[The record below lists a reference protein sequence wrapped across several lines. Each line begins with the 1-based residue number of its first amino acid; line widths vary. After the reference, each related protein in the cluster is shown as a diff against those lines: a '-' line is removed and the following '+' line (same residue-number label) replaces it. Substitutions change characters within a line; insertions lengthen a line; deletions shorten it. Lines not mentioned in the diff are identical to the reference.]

1 MRVGDAVQMT
11 AVSSSDTVLS
21 GAQLAGM
28 LKQNE
33 VLLDGR
39 ANMSVEDRISWQNG
53 NALTLSSSGDIK
65 VGGAITAYGDNA
77 RLTIGSHGGA
87 VLIDKDVTL
96 AGRNASLTLNSNL
109 PELPAKHETRGAAF
123 VTLSGANASFRA
135 NGQDYVVVQ
144 NLSQLSAI
152 DRNPSGHYVLGNDIA
167 GQGSFMALAGGQ
179 HEFSGVLD
187 GLGHTISNLNIYST
201 GPSVGMFAS
210 IINGTVRNLKVDR
223 AIVSGSQ
230 SPQAMQLGVLAGSNF
245 GNISNVHVT
254 NSMVI
259 GSRNSHVMG
268 GLVGNYLWGDI
279 NNASFS
285 GNVVGNANSTAIG
298 GLIGLAQETPRAK
311 QISNSWATAYISGS
325 GHRGNVAV
333 GGLVGTNMGAHLLNV
348 QSTGMISVQ
357 YANANIGGLV
367 GLNAQDRTK
376 RDTSGAI
383 KNASSTAQIS
393 SVGAGSNVGG
403 LVGANIAGKLSNVE
417 AQGNVNGH
425 YSAAIGGL
433 IGQNT
438 GALVVDARYEGQVRD
453 VTAKALGGLVGNQ
466 VDGRLQRVRVNATV
480 IGGNQA
486 NIGGIA
492 GQIYDGSVD
501 LADAFVK
508 LHGGADSTIGGIVG
522 DADKAQLQNL
532 NVQAK
537 LSAAQSQSGVGS
549 AMGGIAGVLWPGS
562 IVNANANVDIQA
574 PASRRQ
580 AASQASTSA
589 TSLASM
595 LLDRSPVARR
605 LEA

>member
-1 MRVGDAVQMT
+1 M
-11 AVSSSDTVLS
+11 
-21 GAQLAGM
+21 
-28 LKQNE
+28 
-33 VLLDGR
+33 
-39 ANMSVEDRISWQNG
+39 
-53 NALTLSSSGDIK
+53 
-65 VGGAITAYGDNA
+65 
-77 RLTIGSHGGA
+77 
-87 VLIDKDVTL
+87 
-96 AGRNASLTLNSNL
+96 
-109 PELPAKHETRGAAF
+109 
-123 VTLSGANASFRA
+123 
-135 NGQDYVVVQ
+135 Q

-167 GQGSFMALAGGQ
+167 GQGSFMAAGGQ

-298 GLIGLAQETPRAK
+298 GLIGLAQETPRAAD
-311 QISNSWATAYISGS
+311 QQQRATAYISGS

-333 GGLVGTNMGAHLLNV
+333 GGLVGTNMGAHLLNA

-393 SVGAGSNVGG
+393 SVGAAMWWTS
-403 LVGANIAGKLSNVE
+403 GANIAGKLSNVE

-438 GALVVDARYEGQVRD
+438 GA
-453 VTAKALGGLVGNQ
+453 
-466 VDGRLQRVRVNATV
+466 
-480 IGGNQA
+480 
-486 NIGGIA
+486 
-492 GQIYDGSVD
+492 
-501 LADAFVK
+501 
-508 LHGGADSTIGGIVG
+508 
-522 DADKAQLQNL
+522 
-532 NVQAK
+532 
-537 LSAAQSQSGVGS
+537 
-549 AMGGIAGVLWPGS
+549 P
-562 IVNANANVDIQA
+562 
-574 PASRRQ
+574 SRR
-580 AASQASTSA
+580 A
-589 TSLASM
+589 L
-595 LLDRSPVARR
+595 
-605 LEA
+605 